1 MFVDCNCRTGSARPV
16 RPSLGPRANRWSP
29 MFGAPR
35 MEELRRERER
45 TDDGEK
51 EVRSVRLLLFLWQ
64 IKSLRMEQTVPN
76 R

>member
-1 MFVDCNCRTGSARPV
+1 
-16 RPSLGPRANRWSP
+16 